1 MNYRAFALWRP
12 AALLAVLIALA
23 PATVLGQGKWWQ
35 SERYQ
40 RELQLTG
47 DQIARIEE
55 VFQTSLPEL
64 RQQKH
69 ELDRLETQLSRLID
83 TSADEDAVMAEADRV
98 EKVRTGLSKC
108 RTRMLPKR
116 GRPPSNVRPAAMTRS
131 SEPGIRLPA
140 GSLSVNRAC
149 VKARSAS
156 SVSHGD
162 NRA

>member
-108 RTRMLPKR
+108 RTRMLVRIRRVLTPDQRVKLADLHQEWERDRKR
-116 GRPPSNVRPAAMTRS
+116 QHDRRDR
-131 SEPGIRLPA
+131 E
-140 GSLSVNRAC
+140 
-149 VKARSAS
+149 
-156 SVSHGD
+156 
-162 NRA
+162 